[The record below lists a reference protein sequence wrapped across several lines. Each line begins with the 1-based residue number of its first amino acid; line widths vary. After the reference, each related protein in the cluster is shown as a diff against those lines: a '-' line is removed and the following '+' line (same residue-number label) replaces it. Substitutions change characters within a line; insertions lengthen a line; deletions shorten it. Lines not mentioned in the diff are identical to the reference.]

1 MIKERIREV
10 YAVRN
15 KKPPFEITEA
25 ALSDVMEISELV
37 GKISSTQNL
46 STSPI
51 LRHQNRIRTIYSSLA
66 IEQNTL
72 SLEQVTAVLSGKR
85 VLAPPKDI
93 AEVKNAYEIYDHLAE
108 LNPYSIDD
116 LLLAHRTMMQGLVR
130 EAGEF
135 RSRPVGVVDSKGNVL
150 HFGTLPQ
157 YVPTLMEELVQWT
170 ESSPFPLLIK
180 SCVFHYE
187 FEVIHP
193 FTDANGRMGRLW
205 HTLLLSKWNPLFAWL
220 PIESIIHDHQP
231 EYYAAINQSNAQG
244 EGTVFIEFMLG
255 IIKEALQEAISE
267 QPAEKPTMQSKEEV
281 RWEKI
286 ADFLRTNGTIQNSGV
301 QNLLAV
307 SSATASRILNALT
320 KEGKLVKVRS
330 GRYWAYKA
338 AE

>member
-1 MIKERIREV
+1 M
-10 YAVRN
+10 RN

-25 ALSDVMEISELV
+25 ALSEAMEISELV

-51 LRHQNRIRTIYSSLA
+51 LRRQNRIRTIYSSLA

-108 LNPYSIDD
+108 LNPYSMND

-157 YVPTLMEELVQWT
+157 YVPSLMEELIQWT
-170 ESSPFPLLIK
+170 ENSPLPLLIK

-193 FTDANGRMGRLW
+193 FADGNGRIGRLW

-220 PIESIIHDHQP
+220 PIESIIHDHQA
-231 EYYAAINQSNAQG
+231 EYYAAIN
-244 EGTVFIEFMLG
+244 
-255 IIKEALQEAISE
+255 E
-267 QPAEKPTMQSKEEV
+267 QPVAQSKEEV
-281 RWEKI
+281 RWMKI
-286 ADFLRTNGTIQNSGV
+286 AAFLRTNHIIQNVDV
-301 QNLLAV
+301 QNLLNV
-307 SSATASRILNALT
+307 SPATASRVLNTLT
-320 KEGKLVKVRS
+320 KEGKLAKVRN
-330 GRYWAYKA
+330 GRYWAYRLA
-338 AE
+338 D

>member
-1 MIKERIREV
+1 M
-10 YAVRN
+10 RN

-51 LRHQNRIRTIYSSLA
+51 LRRQNRIRTIYSSLA

-85 VLAPPKDI
+85 VLAPPKYI

-116 LLLAHRTMMQGLVR
+116 LLLAHRTMMQGLVH

-135 RSRPVGVVDSKGNVL
+135 RSRPVGVVDNQGNVL

-157 YVPTLMEELVQWT
+157 YVPYLMEELVQWT

-193 FTDANGRMGRLW
+193 FADGNGRIGRLW

-220 PIESIIHDHQP
+220 PIESIIHDHQV

-244 EGTVFIEFMLG
+244 EGTAFIEFMLG
-255 IIKEALQEAISE
+255 IIKEALQEAIDE
-267 QPAEKPTMQSKEEV
+267 QPAEKPSMQSKEEL

-286 ADFLRTNGTIQNSGV
+286 ADFLRTNSTIQNSDV
-301 QNLLAV
+301 QNFLDV

-320 KEGKLVKVRS
+320 KEGKLIKVRN

>member
-1 MIKERIREV
+1 M
-10 YAVRN
+10 RN

-51 LRHQNRIRTIYSSLA
+51 LRRQNRIRTIYSSLA

-72 SLEQVTAVLSGKR
+72 SLEQVTAVLSGKP

-116 LLLAHRTMMQGLVR
+116 LLLAHRTMMQGLVH

-135 RSRPVGVVDSKGNVL
+135 RSRPVGVVDNQGNVL

-157 YVPTLMEELVQWT
+157 YVPYLMEELVQWT

-193 FTDANGRMGRLW
+193 FADGNGRIGRLW

-220 PIESIIHDHQP
+220 PIESIIHDHQV

-244 EGTVFIEFMLG
+244 EGTAFIEFMLG
-255 IIKEALQEAISE
+255 IIKEALQEAIDE
-267 QPAEKPTMQSKEEV
+267 QPAEKPSMQSKEEL

-286 ADFLRTNGTIQNSGV
+286 ADFLRTNSTIQNSDV
-301 QNLLAV
+301 QNFLDV

-320 KEGKLVKVRS
+320 KEGKLIKVRN

>member
-1 MIKERIREV
+1 MQ
-10 YAVRN
+10 N

-51 LRHQNRIRTIYSSLA
+51 LRRQNRIRTIYSSLA

-116 LLLAHRTMMQGLVR
+116 LLLAHRTMMQGLVH

-135 RSRPVGVVDSKGNVL
+135 RSRPVGVVDNQGNVL

-157 YVPTLMEELVQWT
+157 YVPYLMEELVQWT

-193 FTDANGRMGRLW
+193 FADGNGRIGRLW

-220 PIESIIHDHQP
+220 PIESIIHDHQV

-244 EGTVFIEFMLG
+244 EGTAFIEFMLG
-255 IIKEALQEAISE
+255 IIKEALQEAIDE
-267 QPAEKPTMQSKEEV
+267 QPAEKPSMQSKEEL

-286 ADFLRTNGTIQNSGV
+286 ADFLRTNSTIQNSDV
-301 QNLLAV
+301 QNFLDV

-320 KEGKLVKVRS
+320 KEGKLIKVRN

>member
-1 MIKERIREV
+1 M
-10 YAVRN
+10 RN

-51 LRHQNRIRTIYSSLA
+51 LRRQNRIRTIYSSLA

-85 VLAPPKDI
+85 VFAPPKDI

-116 LLLAHRTMMQGLVR
+116 LLLAHRTMMQGLVH

-135 RSRPVGVVDSKGNVL
+135 RSRPVGVVDNQGNVL

-157 YVPTLMEELVQWT
+157 YVPYLMEELVQWT

-193 FTDANGRMGRLW
+193 FADGNGRIGRLW

-220 PIESIIHDHQP
+220 PIESIIHDHQV

-244 EGTVFIEFMLG
+244 EGTAFIEFMLG
-255 IIKEALQEAISE
+255 IIKEALQEAIDE
-267 QPAEKPTMQSKEEV
+267 QPAEKPSMQSKEEL

-286 ADFLRTNGTIQNSGV
+286 ADFLRTNSTIQNSDV
-301 QNLLAV
+301 QNFLDV

-320 KEGKLVKVRS
+320 KEGKLIKVRN

>member
-1 MIKERIREV
+1 M
-10 YAVRN
+10 RN

-51 LRHQNRIRTIYSSLA
+51 LRRQNRIRTIYSSLA

-116 LLLAHRTMMQGLVR
+116 LLLAHRTMMQGLVH

-135 RSRPVGVVDSKGNVL
+135 RSRPVGVVDNQGNVL

-157 YVPTLMEELVQWT
+157 YVPYLMEELVQWT

-193 FTDANGRMGRLW
+193 FADGNGRIGRLW

-220 PIESIIHDHQP
+220 PIESIIHDHQV

-244 EGTVFIEFMLG
+244 EGTAFIEFMLG
-255 IIKEALQEAISE
+255 IIKEALQEAIDE
-267 QPAEKPTMQSKEEV
+267 QPAEKPSMQSKEEL
-281 RWEKI
+281 RWERI
-286 ADFLRTNGTIQNSGV
+286 ADFLRTNSTIQNSDV
-301 QNLLAV
+301 QNFLDV

-320 KEGKLVKVRS
+320 KEGKLIKVRN

>member
-108 LNPYSIDD
+108 LNPYSVDD

-193 FTDANGRMGRLW
+193 FADGNGRMGRLW

-286 ADFLRTNGTIQNSGV
+286 ADFLRTNGAIQNSGV